1 MRVLSL
7 FILLSLLGVGSSQC
21 TASTLI
27 VTGSTTYDCAIDL
40 SHEVTLH
47 WNRETGGGVAFA
59 ATTTS
64 VNGWFSV
71 SFPYRSFSM
80 IPAIGVAST
89 SATAAGSFSFNER
102 SAAGITSVVSPL
114 FNNPTT
120 EIVNGMR
127 ILRFNVE
134 AGFLSTGMPVNYAF
148 HSYEMDFPVSKHTSV
163 RSVIV
168 DFVVPLPPVPINFVT
183 CRTSNLIV
191 AGTTYDCVA
200 DLSPEVS
207 IHWNRGTV
215 FGPTEFVATTTSVNG
230 WFSVSFPLSLGSMI
244 PAIGVASTSAT
255 TADII
260 SITGRSAAGITS
272 VVSPLFSNPTTEI
285 VNGMRILKFNIESS
299 FRNFLS
305 TINYAF
311 HSSEMRFP
319 VSKHTSVGS
328 LSVSFIGV
336 QPGRQPAPAPTCRAS
351 TLVLRKTTT
360 YDCMTD
366 LSPEVSVHWNS
377 GAFFGTTDFA
387 ATTSSVNGWFS
398 VSFPNTLGSMFPALG
413 VASTSATAADIFSFT
428 ERTAAGIT
436 SDMVPLSNTPT
447 NPTETP
453 TSDSPSLPPSAS
465 QFFENPTTEITN
477 GMRILRF
484 NIASH
489 LLLRPGTPVNF
500 AYHSSEMD
508 FPVSKHTTVGSVSV
522 DFVEPLPASLPPTT
536 LPPTT
541 LPPTTTTLP
550 PTTLPPAS
558 LPPTTLPPT
567 PVVPPPT
574 VVSSPAVGT
583 VRFEVVAELSDLV
596 SQIDTLVAAASTSL
610 GGTARCSMLCQGTNC
625 VNCDGTVVNQRSV
638 STLVRASWRV
648 VLIII
653 NNENGS
659 ITKTAV
665 DNSLK
670 NLLSNNA
677 VIGYFDGSVAVVA
690 AAANSNNPQV
700 VVVNNDFDDAH
711 THGRIMVAIWA
722 YWVPLSVVVKVLG
735 PFVCKREVFRLPISV
750 FIHVVMMIMAMCLT
764 TVFASIALSDFN
776 SRVDYG
782 HRVLG
787 IALLVI
793 GWVQILSSLVKPDK
807 EFEYGKYWGWGHV
820 LFGISVVVISIAQM
834 ATGVEIRTTLFLS
847 LSLSLFLFSS
857 C

>member
-465 QFFENPTTEITN
+465 QFFENPTTEIKN

-536 LPPTT
+536 LPPT
-541 LPPTTTTLP
+541 
-550 PTTLPPAS
+550 
-558 LPPTTLPPT
+558 

-596 SQIDTLVAAASTSL
+596 SQIDTLVAAAATAVGS
-610 GGTARCSMLCQGTNC
+610 TARCSMLCQGTNC
-625 VNCDGTVVNQRSV
+625 VNCDGTAVNQRSV
-638 STLVRASWRV
+638 STLVRTNWRV

-665 DNSLK
+665 DNSAK
-670 NLLSNNA
+670 NVLSNNA
-677 VIGYFDGSVAVVA
+677 VIGYVEGSVDVAV
-690 AAANSNNPQV
+690 AANSNSPQV
-700 VVVNNDFDDAH
+700 VDDAH

-750 FIHVVMMIMAMCLT
+750 FIHIVMMIIAMCLT

-793 GWVQILSSLVKPDK
+793 GWVQILCDVVKPDK
-807 EFEYGKYWGWGHV
+807 EFEFRKYWGWGHV